1 MRTRIPIKSP
11 KEIDRMRESGRVAA
25 SILQQLA
32 TAIAP
37 GVTTKEIDNLAVDLM
52 QQNDCPARSASQ

>member
-52 QQNDCPARSASQ
+52 QQND